1 VREGYG
7 AAMIPHFH
15 ARLRSTTRVP
25 PAPACGTCGRAFASA
40 SDTCAHCGVPAPGF
54 GAGAAPAAAPDRERR
69 VGGVVTALGW
79 LIFAI
84 VGLLARSP
92 CRR

>member
-1 VREGYG
+1 MREGYG

-25 PAPACGTCGRAFASA
+25 RAPACGTCGRAFASA
-40 SDTCAHCGVPAPGF
+40 GDTCAHCGVPRPGF
-54 GAGAAPAAAPDRERR
+54 GEGAAPAAAPDRERR
-69 VGGVVTALGW
+69 EDGLLTALGW

-84 VGLLARSP
+84 VGLLALSQ